1 MIYPA
6 NFEQKIGFDRLREQV
21 AARCT
26 MRAARARLA
35 GETFST
41 SAREIARRL
50 TLADEM
56 RLLLDMEHEFPG
68 GEYPDV
74 DHIVAKL
81 RVEGSFLDVEEVASC
96 ADGRRRHRRVHSQPR
111 RTISGASRPQPRRRG
126 LSRNRAADR
135 RHRRSFRQREGQRFA
150 RSAGDPA
157 RRPRTRG
164 TGRQTPAGRAVG
176 RQKRRY
182 RRCRRPDFDP
192 RRQSRDSG
200 RRGQQTQTAG
210 LHPRRVGHRTH
221 VLRRAGRGGGDQQ
234 RSSPIRCVPMR
245 N

>member
-81 RVEGSFLDVEEVASC
+81 RVEGSFLDVEEVVTLHRALTVVG
-96 ADGRRRHRRVHSQPR
+96 AKNNIRRFTPAAA
-111 RTISGASRPQPRRRG
+111 ASRPFPKSCSG
-126 LSRNRAADR
+126 STPSSIA
-135 RHRRSFRQREGQRFA
+135 
-150 RSAGDPA
+150 SA
-157 RRPRTRG
+157 T
-164 TGRQTPAGRAVG
+164 
-176 RQKRRY
+176 
-182 RRCRRPDFDP
+182 
-192 RRQSRDSG
+192 
-200 RRGQQTQTAG
+200 
-210 LHPRRVGHRTH
+210 
-221 VLRRAGRGGGDQQ
+221 
-234 RSSPIRCVPMR
+234 
-245 N
+245 

>member
-81 RVEGSFLDVEEVASC
+81 RVEGSFLDVEEVVTLHRALTVVGGIVAFILNREEQYPALHARSRGV
-96 ADGRRRHRRVHSQPR
+96 AQKTGLERRVDQIVGNAIILKCPR
-111 RTISGASRPQPRRRG
+111 VGRFMLLGSGHAEWCRVDDEVSGDVSALFPRSAQQTEFVAEGFRALFPAVGEGNIGEAEPPQ
-126 LSRNRAADR
+126 SRN
-135 RHRRSFRQREGQRFA
+135 G
-150 RSAGDPA
+150 
-157 RRPRTRG
+157 RP
-164 TGRQTPAGRAVG
+164 
-176 RQKRRY
+176 
-182 RRCRRPDFDP
+182 
-192 RRQSRDSG
+192 
-200 RRGQQTQTAG
+200 
-210 LHPRRVGHRTH
+210 
-221 VLRRAGRGGGDQQ
+221 
-234 RSSPIRCVPMR
+234 
-245 N
+245 

>member
-26 MRAARARLA
+26 MRAACARLA

-81 RVEGSFLDVEEVASC
+81 RVEGSFLDVEEVVTLHRALTVVGGIVAFIST
-96 ADGRRRHRRVHSQPR
+96 AKNNIRRFTPAAA
-111 RTISGASRPQPRRRG
+111 ASRPFPKSCSG
-126 LSRNRAADR
+126 STP
-135 RHRRSFRQREGQRFA
+135 SSIV
-150 RSAGDPA
+150 SA
-157 RRPRTRG
+157 T
-164 TGRQTPAGRAVG
+164 
-176 RQKRRY
+176 
-182 RRCRRPDFDP
+182 
-192 RRQSRDSG
+192 
-200 RRGQQTQTAG
+200 
-210 LHPRRVGHRTH
+210 
-221 VLRRAGRGGGDQQ
+221 
-234 RSSPIRCVPMR
+234 
-245 N
+245 

>member
-21 AARCT
+21 VARCT

-81 RVEGSFLDVEEVASC
+81 RVEGSFLDVEEVVTLSLIHISEPT
-96 ADGRRRHRRVHSQPR
+96 RH
-111 RTISGASRPQPRRRG
+111 
-126 LSRNRAADR
+126 
-135 RHRRSFRQREGQRFA
+135 
-150 RSAGDPA
+150 
-157 RRPRTRG
+157 
-164 TGRQTPAGRAVG
+164 
-176 RQKRRY
+176 
-182 RRCRRPDFDP
+182 
-192 RRQSRDSG
+192 
-200 RRGQQTQTAG
+200 
-210 LHPRRVGHRTH
+210 
-221 VLRRAGRGGGDQQ
+221 
-234 RSSPIRCVPMR
+234 
-245 N
+245 

>member
-35 GETFST
+35 GETFSI

-81 RVEGSFLDVEEVASC
+81 RVEGSFLDVEEVVTLHRALTVVGGIVAFILNREEQYPALHARSRGVAAFPEIVQRIDAIVDRFGNVKDNASP
-96 ADGRRRHRRVHSQPR
+96 GLLEIRRAVRE
-111 RTISGASRPQPRRRG
+111 
-126 LSRNRAADR
+126 
-135 RHRRSFRQREGQRFA
+135 REGQAAKRLQA
-150 RSAGDPA
+150 VLSAAKAKP
-157 RRPRTRG
+157 
-164 TGRQTPAGRAVG
+164 
-176 RQKRRY
+176 
-182 RRCRRPDFDP
+182 
-192 RRQSRDSG
+192 
-200 RRGQQTQTAG
+200 
-210 LHPRRVGHRTH
+210 
-221 VLRRAGRGGGDQQ
+221 
-234 RSSPIRCVPMR
+234 
-245 N
+245 